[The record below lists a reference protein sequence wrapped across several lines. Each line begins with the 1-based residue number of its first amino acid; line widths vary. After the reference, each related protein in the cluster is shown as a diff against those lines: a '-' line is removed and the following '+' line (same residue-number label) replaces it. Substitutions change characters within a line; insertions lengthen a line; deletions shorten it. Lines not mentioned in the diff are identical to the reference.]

1 MGLQEMLFGK
11 PGEYK
16 ALPTM
21 APEQQQLLT
30 QLLGGLRGP
39 TQAGLGNLLNLLG
52 GGTEAFEKPLMRQ
65 FYEQTI
71 PGIAERFTGMGAGA
85 QQSSAFKQALGEA
98 GAGLSEQ
105 LGALRGGLQMQG
117 LGQLSNLLGMG
128 LGAKPFEWAQL
139 PGTEGFL
146 SPLIGGIGSGLGQ
159 GGGFLGL
166 GWLARKLG
174 L

>member
-11 PGEYK
+11 QGEYK

-39 TQAGLGNLLNLLG
+39 TQAGLGNLMGLLSG
-52 GGTEAFEKPLMRQ
+52 DTSAYEAPAMRQ
-65 FYEQTI
+65 FQENII
-71 PGIAERFTGMGAGA
+71 PMISERFTGMGAGA
-85 QQSSAFKQALGEA
+85 QQSSAFKQALGQA
-98 GAGLSEQ
+98 GAGLAENLAMQRGQLQQQGLSQ
-105 LGALRGGLQMQG
+105 LG
-117 LGQLSNLLGMG
+117 SLLGMG
-128 LGAKPFEWAQL
+128 LDAQPFQWQAL

-146 SPLIGGIGSGLGQ
+146 GPLMQGLGSGLGT